1 MLNVVINK
9 LEELRGEADTME
21 ERFHNALGA
30 AGMRYAIEE
39 IARVLTGDRN
49 HLLKP
54 RESALW
60 SGYSRRQLRRMV
72 REGLLTNH
80 GRPRAPLYRA
90 SELPR
95 KPGYNPRGVSGEAP
109 DYHA

>member
-1 MLNVVINK
+1 MLNVVVNR
-9 LEELRGEADTME
+9 LEELRGEADTMQN
-21 ERFHNALGA
+21 RFHNALGA

-39 IARVLTGDRN
+39 IARTLTGDRDR
-49 HLLKP
+49 LLKP
-54 RESALW
+54 REAALL

-80 GRPRAPLYRA
+80 GRPRVPLYRA

-95 KPGYNPRGVSGEAP
+95 KPGYRPRGAPGETPENA
-109 DYHA
+109 A

>member
-1 MLNVVINK
+1 MLNVVANR
-9 LEELRGEADTME
+9 LEELRSEADTMQN
-21 ERFHNALGA
+21 RFHNALGA

-39 IARVLTGDRN
+39 IARTLTGDRDR
-49 HLLKP
+49 LLKP
-54 RESALW
+54 GEAALL

-80 GRPRAPLYRA
+80 GRLRAPLYRA

>member
-54 RESALW
+54 REATLW

-72 REGLLTNH
+72 REGLLANH
-80 GRPRAPLYRA
+80 GKPRTPLYRA

-95 KPGYNPRGVSGEAP
+95 KPGYRPRGAPGETPEDA
-109 DYHA
+109 A

>member
-1 MLNVVINK
+1 MLNVVFTK
-9 LEELRGEADTME
+9 LDQLRGEADNME
-21 ERFHNALGA
+21 LCFHNALGA

-39 IARVLTGDRN
+39 IARTLTGDRDR
-49 HLLKP
+49 LLKP
-54 RESALW
+54 GEAALL

-72 REGLLTNH
+72 RGGLITNH

-95 KPGYNPRGVSGEAP
+95 KPGYNPGGVSGEAP